1 VPESFGKRQRRDA
14 RDKKTAAREER
25 RGDRNK
31 QREERASCVLEA
43 GTPLAPSDV
52 TERQRTPR
60 AAAAAAIP
68 TRQPSPTGTGGTR
81 ARSPFLAVA
90 SPGGGEHLA
99 AVQRPPVPP
108 RELLE
113 AEVGTSW
120 RMPNAGLLGLSIDS
134 R

>member
-1 VPESFGKRQRRDA
+1 
-14 RDKKTAAREER
+14 
-25 RGDRNK
+25 
-31 QREERASCVLEA
+31 VLEA

-60 AAAAAAIP
+60 AAASAATP
-68 TRQPSPTGTGGTR
+68 TRRPSPTGTGGTR

-108 RELLE
+108 PPRELLE

-120 RMPNAGLLGLSIDS
+120 RMPNEDLLGLLDRLHVVAAAPLSQVSDGNPHPGLV
-134 R
+134 RALLPGVKLGTAYRA